1 MKNIW
6 LTADKIT
13 DIFDESKGDFDDFA
27 IENLAYNSIEDL
39 LSENK
44 MTYKQAIQ
52 SINSER
58 KYYGEILR
66 ELNINSRKLPII
78 WAELIKLLKAN
89 NSQDGL
95 KLLLWLTAG
104 GNFSEYY
111 DDELTDKENEELK
124 IRRYFGVK
132 ERLSELESFL
142 ETRKEKLSEFKKI
155 MTEKIN
161 YSDGVS
167 ECGNDSERVFAL
179 LCENEF
185 AGNCE
190 NSNILHD
197 NIEAISRIIETNS
210 FLKPI
215 KPNVYLQVFV
225 RQQNKLLNS
234 RDYLPNIRKCFERRE
249 YGIFSNNDKNFKQY
263 CEYCRLYILLKDIFH
278 ECDAG
283 LCDTA
288 FTEVSNLSE
297 WFHTLG
303 YMDYR
308 CSLPD
313 KIPHTVGTL
322 VREMFVSCFDDEDFP
337 ETYCKPDRRMYQAVK
352 NAVRIL
358 RFEDLREFANNK
370 TAFCGKLFTVELS
383 DLVNRDNHSLAWE
396 LLIYET
402 QMKFNELLE
411 NELAEI
417 LKKF

>member
-13 DIFDESKGDFDDFA
+13 DRFDDSKGDFDDFA
-27 IENLAYNSIEDL
+27 IENLAYTSIEDL

-44 MTYKQAIQ
+44 ITYRQAVQ

-58 KYYGEILR
+58 GYYEEILR
-66 ELNINSRKLPII
+66 NLNITSRKLPII
-78 WAELIKLLKAN
+78 WAELISLLKAN
-89 NSQDGL
+89 NSQDGM

-111 DDELTDKENEELK
+111 DDELTQSENEEMK
-124 IRRYFGVK
+124 IRRHFGVK
-132 ERLSELESFL
+132 ERLSELENFL
-142 ETRKEKLSEFKKI
+142 ETRKEKLSEFKRI
-155 MTEKIN
+155 MTDKIN

-167 ECGNDSERVFAL
+167 ECGNDSERVFAM
-179 LCENEF
+179 LCENSF
-185 AGNCE
+185 TGNCE
-190 NSNILHD
+190 NADILHD
-197 NIEAISRIIETNS
+197 NITAISRIIETNS

-234 RDYLPNIRKCFERRE
+234 RDYLPNIRRCFERRE
-249 YGIFSNNDKNFKQY
+249 YGIYSNNDKNFKQY
-263 CEYCRLYILLKDIFH
+263 CEYCRLYILLKDIFP

-283 LCDTA
+283 LCDAA
-288 FTEVSNLSE
+288 FAEVSNLSE

-313 KIPHTVGTL
+313 RIPHTVRTL
-322 VREMFVSCFDDEDFP
+322 VREMCVSCFDDEEFSG
-337 ETYCKPDRRMYQAVK
+337 TSRKPDRRLYQAVK
-352 NAVRIL
+352 NAVRDL
-358 RFEDLREFANNK
+358 RFEDLREFADNK
-370 TAFCGKLFTVELS
+370 TAFCGKLFTDELS
-383 DLVNRDNHSLAWE
+383 ELVNRDNHSLVWE
-396 LLIYET
+396 LLIYEA

-411 NELAEI
+411 NDLAEI
-417 LKKF
+417 LNIF